1 MQSIIKLA
9 NEIPWI
15 MAPAFCIVLLV
26 AISGL
31 ILFFRFI
38 EKKLN

>member
-15 MAPAFCIVLLV
+15 MAPAFCIALMVV
-26 AISGL
+26 ISAL
-31 ILFFRFI
+31 INFVRFL

>member
-15 MAPAFCIVLLV
+15 MAPAFCIALMV
-26 AISGL
+26 AISVL
-31 ILFFRFI
+31 ILLVRFLE
-38 EKKLN
+38 EKMN

>member
-15 MAPAFCIVLLV
+15 MAPAFCIALMV

-31 ILFFRFI
+31 ILFVRFL
-38 EKKLN
+38 EGKLN